1 MRLSRTRDFDPQF
14 ILTEALWLIHSF
26 KLIRGEYGEVAKLV
40 TVHFSA
46 GRYWNF
52 KITFLCLEVLDQ
64 DGRML
69 A

>member
-40 TVHFSA
+40 TVHFFRRS
-46 GRYWNF
+46 
-52 KITFLCLEVLDQ
+52 ILELQ
-64 DGRML
+64 DYFSL
-69 A
+69 P